1 MPRLS
6 KLRGDLHRSPNSA
19 PLTDSETYM
28 ESSEHNNPCNK
39 LAEGFEHAV
48 VHVAVVVPPCS
59 KSSVPHSPPT
69 LGRDPLRLLF
79 ASVWLLASGRQVPP
93 RPPKAYFKKIN
104 EEGAIAV
111 DRIVMNAEE
120 AIRWYRSASE
130 ELRTP
135 RPLLGFR
142 KGDDETLSAGRL
154 SDFPTWPVLGVPLES
169 EDITAKNERP
179 SIPFRNLGIIRYSR
193 RISDSQ
199 EWPSFLDP
207 DGQSKHCQE
216 AFKFLEQHMH
226 VNFRDYPEYIGGMA
240 LAVPDCDVHSV
251 RQFVDPKE
259 DGSESLYF
267 HFKPH
272 PGRKLQGLSLTSME
286 GQEGVL
292 TSFDTVPVPEDG
304 LVVIERPS
312 SVHGSGLVLTHKQRG
327 VLLQT
332 PMRKFMRQMNM
343 RTEVVERRVKVQAPE
358 TDKKKSPVNEYVSE
372 KKTLASDRTLGDAPN
387 TTSAFQRLLEAK
399 SERQLNHSAQLYDQ
413 TWFTTAQR
421 KEALEHIREKLK
433 HARSTIFIA
442 DPYFSANQIPQYLF
456 AIERDEVK
464 IQILT
469 SNSAFKNIKEA
480 EVKKEN
486 EAEAEIEREISEG
499 FVDTKQTLLKN
510 LAIFQANH
518 KNSIEIKVANTESS
532 LFHDRFLAVDGRVWM
547 LGSSL
552 NSIGIRPTL
561 IMRIPHGDKILG
573 HLLRLYKN
581 ALALEDFKVPR
592 EAPRTPC
599 VHCGRGMEDAQ
610 ELQGV
615 DGTEAQKTQG
625 TQDVNNG

>member
-1 MPRLS
+1 
-6 KLRGDLHRSPNSA
+6 
-19 PLTDSETYM
+19 
-28 ESSEHNNPCNK
+28 
-39 LAEGFEHAV
+39 
-48 VHVAVVVPPCS
+48 
-59 KSSVPHSPPT
+59 
-69 LGRDPLRLLF
+69 
-79 ASVWLLASGRQVPP
+79 
-93 RPPKAYFKKIN
+93 
-104 EEGAIAV
+104 
-111 DRIVMNAEE
+111 
-120 AIRWYRSASE
+120 
-130 ELRTP
+130 
-135 RPLLGFR
+135 
-142 KGDDETLSAGRL
+142 
-154 SDFPTWPVLGVPLES
+154 
-169 EDITAKNERP
+169 
-179 SIPFRNLGIIRYSR
+179 
-193 RISDSQ
+193 
-199 EWPSFLDP
+199 
-207 DGQSKHCQE
+207 
-216 AFKFLEQHMH
+216 
-226 VNFRDYPEYIGGMA
+226 
-240 LAVPDCDVHSV
+240 
-251 RQFVDPKE
+251 
-259 DGSESLYF
+259 
-267 HFKPH
+267 
-272 PGRKLQGLSLTSME
+272 ME

-304 LVVIERPS
+304 LVIIERPS

-387 TTSAFQRLLEAK
+387 TTNAFQRLLEAK
-399 SERQLNHSAQLYDQ
+399 SERLLNHSAQLYDQ

-421 KEALEHIREKLK
+421 KEALEHIREKIK

-469 SNSAFKNIKEA
+469 SNSAFKNIREA
-480 EVKKEN
+480 EAKKEI
-486 EAEAEIEREISEG
+486 ETAAEIEREISDG

-518 KNSIEIKVANTESS
+518 KNNIEIKVANTESS

-561 IMRIPHGDKILG
+561 IMRIPHGEKILG
-573 HLLRLYKN
+573 HLIGLYKN

-592 EAPRTPC
+592 EAPRTRC
-599 VHCGRGMEDAQ
+599 VHCGRGVEDAQ
-610 ELQGV
+610 EVQEVQEVQGAE
-615 DGTEAQKTQG
+615 DGTEVQKTQG